1 MAVRITLDDP
11 RLPPEL
17 EQKIFEIAALL
28 RPTRIPTLMLV
39 VEPLLY
45 RVVFLGDRYG
55 DDDDDL
61 SHDRLRHVRHLLIG
75 IQNWLLACSN
85 ITTLYAFFRVSS
97 TSGILPCLSGLT
109 NIRYLTIDSAALL
122 GSTVP
127 SPLFHT
133 VTHLELLDFTIAS
146 KDDICRN
153 IALIPHLTHLAI
165 NPSLDSR
172 LSHPEIS
179 ANTQL
184 QCIVFLSA
192 ETPLDGS
199 VLLDDN
205 RFVCIDENIRYYVDW
220 LKGAVSG
227 DDYWSLA
234 DAFLAARRA
243 GKNRAHVSS
252 TSILRRN
259 LSTNSFPASR
269 YRISNGGDCKY
280 DIV

>member
-39 VEPLLY
+39 CQRVKWWVEPLLY

-55 DDDDDL
+55 DDDDDVHSHFGLPIFHGHTPEEL

-75 IQNWLLACSN
+75 IQVDQTARQNWLLACSN

-199 VLLDDN
+199 VL
-205 RFVCIDENIRYYVDW
+205 W
-220 LKGAVSG
+220 M
-227 DDYWSLA
+227 
-234 DAFLAARRA
+234 
-243 GKNRAHVSS
+243 
-252 TSILRRN
+252 T
-259 LSTNSFPASR
+259 TAS
-269 YRISNGGDCKY
+269 YA
-280 DIV
+280 